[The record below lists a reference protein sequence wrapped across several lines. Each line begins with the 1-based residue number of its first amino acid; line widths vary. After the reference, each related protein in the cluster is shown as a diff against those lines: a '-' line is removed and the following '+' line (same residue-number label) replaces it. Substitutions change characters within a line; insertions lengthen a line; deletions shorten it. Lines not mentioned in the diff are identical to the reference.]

1 MTKTKQEAP
10 HSGRPPL
17 GDEKMGTG
25 TFRRSQE
32 QADKL
37 CVLGGSEWLRAQ
49 IDAAPWPRGSKRA
62 LTQR

>member
-1 MTKTKQEAP
+1 MAKKPKVEEASRP
-10 HSGRPPL
+10 GRKCF

-37 CVLGGSEWLRAQ
+37 CVLGGSEWLREQ
-49 IDAAPWPRGSKRA
+49 IDNAPWPRGTKPA
-62 LTQR
+62 K